1 MGYTVVHE
9 HGTPTAAVAVVDTP
23 LGARSVATSTNR
35 ELAAAMTA
43 DEWIGRTVTVRAG
56 ELQAHG

>member
-1 MGYTVVHE
+1 MRR
-9 HGTPTAAVAVVDTP
+9 

-35 ELAAAMTA
+35 ELAAMTA

-56 ELQAHG
+56 KLQAHG